1 MKIESIDINLKENS
15 YQIDIGDQ
23 YLTKETLS
31 GLLENKEVILVY
43 DKKINISALED
54 IQASLKT
61 LSREFTAIGIEASEE
76 NKSFDTV
83 NNIHNLLLEKGLS
96 RECIL
101 VGLGGG
107 IVGDLSGFAAATYQR
122 GIDFILIPTT
132 LLAQVDAS
140 VGGKTAINHPKGKN
154 MIGSFHQPIRVFI
167 DTSYLTTL
175 PIREIKSGM
184 VEMIKHGLIKDKEY
198 FNWIEKNLV
207 AIKALKEPF
216 VSEAIKRSVEIKSS
230 IVSQDEKE
238 LGIRA
243 ILNFGHTFGH
253 AIELVGK
260 YKEYNHG
267 EAVALGILVASK
279 LSQMTENLP
288 SEHVER
294 IQSIFQKAEIGT
306 TTLKKIDPEDLY
318 SAMQSDKK
326 KQGKELNFIVL
337 EEIGKAKKINGLS
350 KETVLKAIESGLLP
364 N

>member
-1 MKIESIDINLKENS
+1 M
-15 YQIDIGDQ
+15 
-23 YLTKETLS
+23 
-31 GLLENKEVILVY
+31 
-43 DKKINISALED
+43 
-54 IQASLKT
+54 
-61 LSREFTAIGIEASEE
+61 
-76 NKSFDTV
+76 
-83 NNIHNLLLEKGLS
+83 
-96 RECIL
+96 
-101 VGLGGG
+101 
-107 IVGDLSGFAAATYQR
+107 
-122 GIDFILIPTT
+122 
-132 LLAQVDAS
+132 DAS

-198 FNWIEKNLV
+198 FNWIEKNLE

-238 LGIRA
+238 FGIRA

-326 KQGKELNFIVL
+326 KQGNKLNFIVL